1 MLSAAPRRFALALS
15 APRRFALALAAPRR
29 FALALLGLLPSLVA
43 CGGGTGDP
51 CTPPDSDGVLGNVAT
66 FVRSV
71 DDTQFLPAGSALIKV
86 QNLTTVTLTVKNVG
100 TAPHGFVVDCL
111 PTPNDHGCATK
122 SCFPADA
129 RIPSIEP
136 GASAT
141 ITFTVPRVEG
151 LYTYR
156 SPVPGDTQTS
166 QIDVN

>member
-1 MLSAAPRRFALALS
+1 VPVRLRAPLVLSLPALVL
-15 APRRFALALAAPRR
+15 LA
-29 FALALLGLLPSLVA
+29 A
-43 CGGGTGDP
+43 CGGGGSGDP
-51 CTPPDSDGVLGNVAT
+51 CTPPDADGVLGNVAT

-71 DDTQFLPAGSALIKV
+71 DDAQFLPAGSALIKV
-86 QNLTTVTLTVKNVG
+86 QNLTKMTLTLKNVG
-100 TAPHGFVVDCL
+100 TTPHGFAVDCL
-111 PTPNDHGCATK
+111 PTPNDYGCATK

-156 SPVPGDTQTS
+156 SPVPGDAQTS